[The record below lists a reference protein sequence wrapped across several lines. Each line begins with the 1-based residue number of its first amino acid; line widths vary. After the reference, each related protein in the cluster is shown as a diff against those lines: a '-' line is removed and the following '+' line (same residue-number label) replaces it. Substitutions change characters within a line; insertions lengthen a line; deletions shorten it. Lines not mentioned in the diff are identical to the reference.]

1 MEEEIKDK
9 NVMKKEINASIDD
22 HLSRIKEIS
31 DSITSLMGKEEFI
44 EADLDKAFE
53 LNDSIQQEYDA
64 ITGLLFDL
72 RDVLFV

>member
-1 MEEEIKDK
+1 
-9 NVMKKEINASIDD
+9 MKKEINASIDD
-22 HLSRIKEIS
+22 HLSRIKGLS
-31 DSITSLMGKEEFI
+31 DSITSLMGKEEFT

-53 LNDSIQQEYDA
+53 LNDAIQQEYDA